1 MGLKRTDCMTLQGKQ
16 ILLGISGGIAAYKAA
31 ELTRLLTKA
40 GAQVR
45 VCMTSAACEFIT
57 PLTLQALS
65 GHPVHTTLLDPGAE
79 AGMGH
84 IELARWAD
92 HILIAPATA
101 DLIARLVVGRA
112 DDLLTTL
119 CLASA
124 APLSIAP
131 AMNQQMW
138 KHSATQ
144 YNIQC
149 LKQRGVQI
157 LGPDQGVQA
166 CGDLG
171 PGRMLEPAALL
182 QAMLDIYQATELP
195 LTGSHILITAGPTR
209 EPIDPVRFITNRSS
223 GKMGYAVAEA
233 ARDLG
238 AKVTLVSGPVHL
250 NAPDRVQRIAVE
262 TAQQMLEACQ
272 NFVQEA
278 DIFIA
283 TAAVAD
289 YTPLE
294 VAAEK
299 IKKSTDTFSL
309 TLSKTTDILAT
320 LSLAN
325 PRLFSVGFA
334 AETHELISY
343 ARSKLERKG
352 LKMIAAN
359 LVGAGKAFDQDQNAL
374 EVIWQGGSTSLP
386 EMDKKQLAQALMQ
399 LINTHYQTW
408 KHAESQDGTH

>member
-1 MGLKRTDCMTLQGKQ
+1 MTLQGKQ

-40 GAQVR
+40 GATVR
-45 VCMTSAACEFIT
+45 VCMTPAACEFIT

-65 GHPVHTTLLDPGAE
+65 GHPVNTTLLDPTAE
-79 AGMGH
+79 AGMEH

-101 DLIARLVVGRA
+101 DLIARLVAGMA

-124 APLSIAP
+124 APLSLAP

-138 KHSATQ
+138 KHAATQ
-144 YNIQC
+144 ANIAT
-149 LKQRGVQI
+149 LTQRGVRI
-157 LGPDQGVQA
+157 LGPDQGAQA
-166 CGDLG
+166 CGDIG

-182 QAMLDIYQATELP
+182 QTMQDFYQPTDLP
-195 LTGSHILITAGPTR
+195 LTGCKVLITAGPTR

-238 AKVTLVSGPVHL
+238 ADVTLISGPVNL
-250 NAPDRVQRIAVE
+250 AAPANVQRISVE

-272 NFVQEA
+272 AVVGNA

-289 YTPLE
+289 YTPVI
-294 VAAEK
+294 VADQK
-299 IKKSTDTFSL
+299 IKKSTDELSL
-309 TLSKTTDILAT
+309 ALTKTTDILAT

-325 PRLFSVGFA
+325 PLLFSVGFA
-334 AETHELISY
+334 AETNDVLTY

-352 LKMIAAN
+352 LKMVAAN
-359 LVGAGKAFDQDQNAL
+359 LVGNGKAFDQDNNAL
-374 EVIWQGGSTSLP
+374 EVVWQGGSTSLP
-386 EMDKKQLAQALMQ
+386 DMNKKQLAQELMK
-399 LINTHYQTW
+399 LISAHYQTW
-408 KHAESQDGTH
+408 KQQDGTH

>member
-1 MGLKRTDCMTLQGKQ
+1 MTLQGKS

-45 VCMTSAACEFIT
+45 VCMTPAACEFIT

-65 GHPVHTTLLDPGAE
+65 GHPVHTTLLDPAAE

-84 IELARWAD
+84 IELARWAE

-101 DLIARLVVGRA
+101 DLIARLVAGRA

-138 KHSATQ
+138 KHAATQ
-144 YNIQC
+144 QNIQT
-149 LKQRGVQI
+149 LAQRGVRI

-166 CGDLG
+166 CGDIGL
-171 PGRMLEPAALL
+171 GRMLEPTALL
-182 QAMLDIYQATELP
+182 QALLEFYQPADLP
-195 LTGSHILITAGPTR
+195 LSGRKVLITAGPTR

-238 AKVTLVSGPVHL
+238 ADVTLVSGPVHL
-250 NAPDRVQRIAVE
+250 SAPAKIKRISVE
-262 TAQQMLEACQ
+262 SAQQMLEACQ
-272 NFVQEA
+272 AAVQDA
-278 DIFIA
+278 DILIA

-289 YTPLE
+289 YTPTE
-294 VAAEK
+294 VATQK
-299 IKKSTDTFSL
+299 IKKSTDQLSL
-309 TLSKTTDILAT
+309 ALTKTTDILAT
-320 LSLAN
+320 LSFAN
-325 PRLFSVGFA
+325 PKLFSVGFA
-334 AETHELISY
+334 AETHDLLSY
-343 ARSKLERKG
+343 ARRKLERKG
-352 LKMIAAN
+352 LKMVAAN
-359 LVGAGKAFDQDQNAL
+359 LVGDGKAFDQDQNAL
-374 EVIWQGGSTSLP
+374 EVVWQGGSSSLP
-386 EMDKKQLAQALMQ
+386 EMNKKQLAQALMQ
-399 LINTHYQTW
+399 LISTHYQTW
-408 KHAESQDGTH
+408 KQQDGTH

>member
-1 MGLKRTDCMTLQGKQ
+1 MTELKRADCMTLQGKQ

-40 GAQVR
+40 GASVR
-45 VCMTSAACEFIT
+45 VCMTAGACEFIT

-65 GHPVHTTLLDPGAE
+65 GHPVHTTLLDPAAE

-84 IELARWAD
+84 IELARWAE

-101 DLIARLVVGRA
+101 DLIARLVAGMA
-112 DDLLTTL
+112 DDLLSTL

-124 APLSIAP
+124 APVSLAP

-138 KHSATQ
+138 KHPATQ
-144 YNIQC
+144 QNIQT
-149 LKQRGVQI
+149 LEQRGVQI

-166 CGDLG
+166 CGDIG
-171 PGRMLEPAALL
+171 PGRMLEPTALL
-182 QAMLDIYQATELP
+182 QAMLDIYQPKDLP
-195 LTGSHILITAGPTR
+195 LAGCKLLITAGPTR

-238 AKVTLVSGPVHL
+238 AEVTLISGPVNL
-250 NAPDRVQRIAVE
+250 AAPENIQCISVE

-272 NFVQEA
+272 ASVQYA

-289 YTPLE
+289 YTPAE
-294 VAAEK
+294 VATQK
-299 IKKSTDTFSL
+299 IKKSANELSL
-309 TLSKTTDILAT
+309 ALTKTTDILAT

-325 PRLFSVGFA
+325 PQLFSVGFA
-334 AETHELISY
+334 AETNDVLTY

-352 LKMIAAN
+352 LQMVAAN
-359 LVGAGKAFDQDQNAL
+359 LVGEGKAFDQATNAL
-374 EVIWQGGSTSLP
+374 EVVWQGGSTSLP
-386 EMDKKQLAQALMQ
+386 EMDKQQLAHELMK
-399 LINTHYQTW
+399 LISARYHTW
-408 KHAESQDGTH
+408 KQPDGTH

>member
-1 MGLKRTDCMTLQGKQ
+1 MTELKRADCMTLQGKQ

-40 GAQVR
+40 GASVR
-45 VCMTSAACEFIT
+45 VCMTAGACEFIT

-65 GHPVHTTLLDPGAE
+65 GHPVHTTLLDPAAE

-101 DLIARLVVGRA
+101 DLIARLVAGMA
-112 DDLLTTL
+112 DDLLSTL

-124 APLSIAP
+124 APVSLAP

-138 KHSATQ
+138 KHPATQ
-144 YNIQC
+144 QNIQT
-149 LKQRGVQI
+149 LEQRGVHI
-157 LGPDQGVQA
+157 LGPDQGAQA
-166 CGDLG
+166 CGDIG

-182 QAMLDIYQATELP
+182 QTVLDFYQPKDLP
-195 LTGSHILITAGPTR
+195 LAGCKLLVTAGPTR

-223 GKMGYAVAEA
+223 GKMGYAVAKA

-238 AKVTLVSGPVHL
+238 AEVTLVSGPVNL
-250 NAPDRVQRIAVE
+250 APPKNIPCISVE

-272 NFVQEA
+272 DVVQHA

-289 YTPLE
+289 YTPAE
-294 VAAEK
+294 VATQK
-299 IKKSTDTFSL
+299 IKKSANELSL
-309 TLSKTTDILAT
+309 ALTKTTDILAT

-325 PRLFSVGFA
+325 PQLFSVGFA
-334 AETHELISY
+334 AETNDVLSY

-352 LKMIAAN
+352 LQMVAAN
-359 LVGAGKAFDQDQNAL
+359 LVGEGKAFDQATNAL
-374 EVIWQGGSTSLP
+374 EVVWRGGSTSLP
-386 EMDKKQLAQALMQ
+386 EMNKQQLAHELMK
-399 LINTHYQTW
+399 LISARYHTW
-408 KHAESQDGTH
+408 KQQDGTH

>member
-1 MGLKRTDCMTLQGKQ
+1 MTLQGKQ

-40 GAQVR
+40 GASVR
-45 VCMTSAACEFIT
+45 VCMTPAACEFIT

-65 GHPVHTTLLDPGAE
+65 GHPVYTTLLDPAAE

-92 HILIAPATA
+92 HILIAPASA
-101 DLIARLVVGRA
+101 DLIARLVAGMA
-112 DDLLTTL
+112 NDLLSTL

-138 KHSATQ
+138 KHAATQ
-144 YNIQC
+144 HNIQT
-149 LKQRGVQI
+149 LRQRGVRL
-157 LGPDQGVQA
+157 LGPDQGAQA
-166 CGDLG
+166 CGDIG

-182 QAMLDIYQATELP
+182 QAMLDFYQPVDLP
-195 LTGSHILITAGPTR
+195 LKGCKILITAGPTR

-223 GKMGYAVAEA
+223 GKMGYAVATA

-238 AKVTLVSGPVHL
+238 AEVTLVSGPVNL
-250 NAPDRVQRIAVE
+250 AAPAKLQRISVE
-262 TAQQMLEACQ
+262 TAQQMLETCQ
-272 NFVQEA
+272 IAVKDT

-289 YTPLE
+289 YTPAE
-294 VAAEK
+294 VATQK
-299 IKKSTDTFSL
+299 IKKSTDQLSL
-309 TLSKTTDILAT
+309 ALTKTTDILAT

-325 PRLFSVGFA
+325 PKLFSVGFA
-334 AETHELISY
+334 AETHDVLTY
-343 ARSKLERKG
+343 ARSKLARKG
-352 LKMIAAN
+352 LQMVAAN
-359 LVGAGKAFDQDQNAL
+359 LVGAGKAFDQDSNAL
-374 EVIWQGGSTSLP
+374 EVVWQGGSISLP
-386 EMDKKQLAQALMQ
+386 EMDKQQLAKELMK
-399 LINTHYQTW
+399 LISAHYQTW
-408 KHAESQDGTH
+408 KQHDGTH

>member
-1 MGLKRTDCMTLQGKQ
+1 MTLQGKS

-45 VCMTSAACEFIT
+45 VCMTPAACEFIT

-65 GHPVHTTLLDPGAE
+65 GHPVHTTLLDPAAE

-84 IELARWAD
+84 IELARWAE

-101 DLIARLVVGRA
+101 DLIARLVAGRA

-138 KHSATQ
+138 KHAATQ
-144 YNIQC
+144 QNIQT
-149 LKQRGVQI
+149 LAQRGVRI

-166 CGDLG
+166 CGDIGL
-171 PGRMLEPAALL
+171 GRMLEPTALL
-182 QAMLDIYQATELP
+182 QALLEFYQPADLP
-195 LTGSHILITAGPTR
+195 LSGRKVLITAGPTR

-238 AKVTLVSGPVHL
+238 ADVTLVSGPVHL
-250 NAPDRVQRIAVE
+250 SAPAKIKRISVE
-262 TAQQMLEACQ
+262 SAQQMLEACQ
-272 NFVQEA
+272 AAVQDA
-278 DIFIA
+278 DILIA

-289 YTPLE
+289 YTPTE
-294 VAAEK
+294 VATQK
-299 IKKSTDTFSL
+299 IKKSTDQLSL
-309 TLSKTTDILAT
+309 ALTKTTDILAT
-320 LSLAN
+320 LSLTN
-325 PRLFSVGFA
+325 PKLFSVGFA
-334 AETHELISY
+334 AETHDLLSY
-343 ARSKLERKG
+343 ARRKLERKG
-352 LKMIAAN
+352 LKMVAAN
-359 LVGAGKAFDQDQNAL
+359 LVGDGKAFDQDQNAL
-374 EVIWQGGSTSLP
+374 EVVWQGGSSSLP
-386 EMDKKQLAQALMQ
+386 EMNKKQLAQALMQ
-399 LINTHYQTW
+399 LISTHYQTW
-408 KHAESQDGTH
+408 KQQDGTH

>member
-1 MGLKRTDCMTLQGKQ
+1 MTLQGKS

-45 VCMTSAACEFIT
+45 VCMTPAACEFIT

-65 GHPVHTTLLDPGAE
+65 GHPVHTTLLDPAAE

-84 IELARWAD
+84 IELARWAE

-101 DLIARLVVGRA
+101 DLIARLVAGRA

-138 KHSATQ
+138 KHAATQ
-144 YNIQC
+144 QNIQT
-149 LKQRGVQI
+149 LAQRGVRI

-166 CGDLG
+166 CGDIGL
-171 PGRMLEPAALL
+171 GRMLEPTTLL
-182 QAMLDIYQATELP
+182 QALLEFYQPVDLP
-195 LTGSHILITAGPTR
+195 LSGRKVLITAGPTR

-238 AKVTLVSGPVHL
+238 ADVTLVSGPVHL
-250 NAPDRVQRIAVE
+250 SAPAKIKRISVE
-262 TAQQMLEACQ
+262 SAQQMLEACQ
-272 NFVQEA
+272 AAVQDA
-278 DIFIA
+278 DILIA

-289 YTPLE
+289 YTPTE
-294 VAAEK
+294 VATQK
-299 IKKSTDTFSL
+299 IKKSTDQLSL
-309 TLSKTTDILAT
+309 ALTKTTDILAT

-325 PRLFSVGFA
+325 PKLFSVGFA
-334 AETHELISY
+334 AETHDLLSY
-343 ARSKLERKG
+343 ARRKLERKG
-352 LKMIAAN
+352 LKMVAAN
-359 LVGAGKAFDQDQNAL
+359 LVGDGKAFDQDQNAL
-374 EVIWQGGSTSLP
+374 EVVWQGGSSSLP
-386 EMDKKQLAQALMQ
+386 EMNKKQLAQALMQ
-399 LINTHYQTW
+399 LISTHYQTW
-408 KHAESQDGTH
+408 KQQDGTH

>member
-1 MGLKRTDCMTLQGKQ
+1 MTLQGKQ

-40 GAQVR
+40 GATVR
-45 VCMTSAACEFIT
+45 VCMTPAAGEFIT

-65 GHPVHTTLLDPGAE
+65 GHPVNTTLLDPAAE

-92 HILIAPATA
+92 HILIAPTTA
-101 DLIARLVVGRA
+101 DLIARLVAGMA

-138 KHSATQ
+138 KHAATQ
-144 YNIQC
+144 ENIAT
-149 LKQRGVQI
+149 LTKRGVRI
-157 LGPDQGVQA
+157 LGPDQGAQA
-166 CGDLG
+166 CGDIG

-182 QAMLDIYQATELP
+182 QAMLDFYQPVDLP
-195 LTGSHILITAGPTR
+195 LSGCKVLITAGPTR

-238 AKVTLVSGPVHL
+238 AEVSLVSGPVNL
-250 NAPDRVQRIAVE
+250 AAPAKVQRTSVE

-272 NFVQEA
+272 LAVSNA

-289 YTPLE
+289 YTPAV
-294 VAAEK
+294 VADQK
-299 IKKSTDTFSL
+299 IKKSTDELSL
-309 TLSKTTDILAT
+309 ALTKTTDILAT

-325 PRLFSVGFA
+325 PQLFSVGFA
-334 AETHELISY
+334 AETNDVLAY

-352 LKMIAAN
+352 LKMVAAN
-359 LVGAGKAFDQDQNAL
+359 LVGDGKAFDQDNNAL
-374 EVIWQGGSTSLP
+374 EVVWPSGSTSLP
-386 EMDKKQLAQALMQ
+386 DMDKKRLAQALMK
-399 LINTHYQTW
+399 LISAHYQTW
-408 KHAESQDGTH
+408 KQQDGTH